1 MIDTVAKRMKLSNH
15 LKDYL
20 KKLTLLHLRPI
31 ALVKDVVTDSAVR
44 RLMVAAG
51 ENLDD
56 LMTLC
61 RADITTKNSSRV
73 KRYLKNFE
81 KVEKKMVNVLEKDK
95 IVAFQSPVRGR
106 EIMDVCG
113 LNEGREIG
121 VIKKAIEEAIL
132 EGTIENTHGEALK
145 YLLKIKDDYPK

>member
-1 MIDTVAKRMKLSNH
+1 
-15 LKDYL
+15 
-20 KKLTLLHLRPI
+20 
-31 ALVKDVVTDSAVR
+31 
-44 RLMVAAG
+44 MVAAG

-61 RADITTKNSSRV
+61 RADITTKNPNRV

-95 IVAFQSPVRGR
+95 IIAFQSPVRGQ

-121 VIKKAIEEAIL
+121 AIKKAIEEAIL
-132 EGTIENTHGEALK
+132 EGMIGNTHGEALE
-145 YLLKIKDDYPK
+145 YLLKIKDEYPK

>member
-1 MIDTVAKRMKLSNH
+1 MSS
-15 LKDYL
+15 
-20 KKLTLLHLRPI
+20 RPI
-31 ALVKDVVTDSAVR
+31 IISEDHVTDSAVR

-51 ENLDD
+51 EHLDD

-61 RADITTKNSSRV
+61 RADITTKNPNRV

-81 KVEKKMVNVLEKDK
+81 KVEEKMIHVIEKDK
-95 IVAFQSPVRGR
+95 IVAFQSPVRGQ

-113 LNEGREIG
+113 LKEGRVIG

-132 EGTIENTHGEALK
+132 EGMIGNTHGEALE